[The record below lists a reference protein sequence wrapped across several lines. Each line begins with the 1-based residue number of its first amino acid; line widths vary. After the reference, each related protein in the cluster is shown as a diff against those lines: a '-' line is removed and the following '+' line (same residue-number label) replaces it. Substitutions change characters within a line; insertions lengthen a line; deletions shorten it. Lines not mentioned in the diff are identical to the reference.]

1 MNRRL
6 FAPQIDRILSGPLS
20 ADLLFPDAAPRARS
34 LDDFATSLGGRATSF
49 GFVGRSLPRAVA
61 VCALAILVAGTWSA
75 AQVITI
81 DTGGGKGSTT
91 SAGPVDRQ
99 FRQVTPTH
107 VDLPKTEMDPK
118 TRILLERDLQAE
130 QGFAN
135 RPFPRGHKG
144 LTLEANGKLEP
155 ADASYQNL
163 VVNAGLSAKPG
174 SRVVVTNIKIDKS
187 RIILDFDGGPD
198 AKHRFLRHLQIGMG
212 PQMGDPDADPE
223 LINQEGDPAGS
234 RVTLV
239 FANYVPMVTAAQ
251 VKELLAPLIS
261 FDVKTPIQA
270 YTDTLPTALKDAILD
285 HKALVGMNT
294 EMLMFAKG
302 QPTTK
307 SREMDGQMPF
317 EEWVYGTP
325 PEEVDFVR
333 INGNRVI
340 RVEIAKDGQPL
351 AIFTAD
357 VVSPMLISAGTPEL
371 AQAKTRTIKE
381 GDVETDPNKEEA
393 PAPPSLLNPGEAR
406 PTNNGAGEMRPVQF
420 PKPHTDDAPG
430 ANPDE
435 QSSAPPAGAPAA
447 GQPAQ
452 SQPASGTQ
460 PVPASTAPV
469 NATPADGKQQPPAG
483 SNQLVETGAADAV
496 TN

>member
-1 MNRRL
+1 MHRRL
-6 FAPQIDRILSGPLS
+6 LGPETHLSLPVS
-20 ADLLFPDAAPRARS
+20 APRPDSHRIS
-34 LDDFATSLGGRATSF
+34 TRNLLRA
-49 GFVGRSLPRAVA
+49 AA
-61 VCALAILVAGTWSA
+61 VCALAILIAGAWSG
-75 AQVITI
+75 AQVITVNT
-81 DTGGGKGSTT
+81 DGGKGPIT

-118 TRILLERDLQAE
+118 TRILLERDLQSE

-155 ADASYQNL
+155 ADASYQNA
-163 VVNAGLSAKPG
+163 VVNEGLSAKPG
-174 SRVVVTNIKIDKS
+174 SRVVVTNIKIDRT

-223 LINQEGDPAGS
+223 LMNQEGDPAGS

-239 FANYVPMVTAAQ
+239 FANYVPVVTAAQ

-285 HKALVGMNT
+285 HKVLVGMNT
-294 EMLMFAKG
+294 DMVMFAKG

-307 SREMDGQMPF
+307 SREMEGQMPF

-340 RVEIAKDGQPL
+340 RVEIAKEGQPL
-351 AIFTAD
+351 AIFTTD

-381 GDVETDPNKEEA
+381 GDVETNPNKEEA
-393 PAPPSLLNPGEAR
+393 PAPPSLRNPGETL

-420 PKPHTDDAPG
+420 PKPHTDDTPG

-435 QSSAPPAGAPAA
+435 QSTAPPVSAPAA
-447 GQPAQ
+447 GQSGQTAGAQ
-452 SQPASGTQ
+452 NSQPSPSGGNQ
-460 PVPASTAPV
+460 PAAPASTTPV
-469 NATPADGKQQPPAG
+469 NAAPSDGKQPPPAG
-483 SNQLVETGAADAV
+483 SNQLVSAGTADAV

>member
-1 MNRRL
+1 MNTRSL
-6 FAPQIDRILSGPLS
+6 ASTIVP
-20 ADLLFPDAAPRARS
+20 APRPDS
-34 LDDFATSLGGRATSF
+34 LSIPA
-49 GFVGRSLPRAVA
+49 RSLPRAVA
-61 VCALAILVAGTWSA
+61 VCALAILLAGAWSG
-75 AQVITI
+75 AQVITVNT
-81 DTGGGKGSTT
+81 DGGTGSVISG
-91 SAGPVDRQ
+91 GPVDRQ

-155 ADASYQNL
+155 AGESYQNMA
-163 VVNAGLSAKPG
+163 VNNGLSAKPG
-174 SRVVVTNIKIDKS
+174 SRVVVTNVKIDRTK
-187 RIILDFDGGPD
+187 IVLDFDGGPD

-239 FANYVPMVTAAQ
+239 FADYVPVVTAAQ
-251 VKELLAPLIS
+251 VKALLAPLIS
-261 FDVKTPIQA
+261 FDVKTPVQA
-270 YTDTLPTALKDAILD
+270 YTDTLPAALRDAILD

-340 RVEIAKDGQPL
+340 RVEIAKDGRPL
-351 AIFTAD
+351 AIFTTD

-381 GDVETDPNKEEA
+381 GDVETDPNREEA
-393 PAPPSLLNPGEAR
+393 APPPSLRNPGETL
-406 PTNNGAGEMRPVQF
+406 PTNPGAGEMRPVQF
-420 PKPHTDDAPG
+420 PKPHTDEAPG
-430 ANPDE
+430 SNPDE
-435 QSSAPPAGAPAA
+435 QTSAPPASAPAA

-460 PVPASTAPV
+460 PTAPASTIPV
-469 NATPADGKQQPPAG
+469 NATPADGKQPPPAG
-483 SNQLVETGAADAV
+483 SNQLVEAGTADAV

>member
-1 MNRRL
+1 MHSRFL
-6 FAPQIDRILSGPLS
+6 APQISPSSRQS
-20 ADLLFPDAAPRARS
+20 ARR
-34 LDDFATSLGGRATSF
+34 ATSLGNPQTSLGKRA
-49 GFVGRSLPRAVA
+49 RNLPGAAA
-61 VCALAILVAGTWSA
+61 VCALAILLAGACSG
-75 AQVITI
+75 AQVITVNT
-81 DTGGGKGSTT
+81 DGGKGPIT

-144 LTLEANGKLEP
+144 LTLEANGKLVP
-155 ADASYQNL
+155 AEASYQNE
-163 VVNAGLSAKPG
+163 VVNNGLSAKPG
-174 SRVVVTNIKIDKS
+174 SRVVVTDVKIDRTK
-187 RIILDFDGGPD
+187 IVLDFDGGPD

-212 PQMGDPDADPE
+212 PQMGDPSADPD

-239 FANYVPMVTAAQ
+239 FANYVPVVTAAQ

-270 YTDTLPTALKDAILD
+270 FTDTLPAALKDAILD

-307 SREMDGQMPF
+307 SREMEGQMPF

-340 RVEIAKDGQPL
+340 RVEIAKEGLPL
-351 AIFTAD
+351 AVFTAD
-357 VVSPMLISAGTPEL
+357 VVSPMLYSAGTPEL

-393 PAPPSLLNPGEAR
+393 APPPSLRNPGETLPAN
-406 PTNNGAGEMRPVQF
+406 PGGGEMRPVQF
-420 PKPHTDDAPG
+420 PKPHTDEIPG

-435 QSSAPPAGAPAA
+435 QSSAPAA
-447 GQPAQ
+447 GTT
-452 SQPASGTQ
+452 QPASGAQ
-460 PVPASTAPV
+460 PTPGSGAPTSATPVSATPGDASPAK
-469 NATPADGKQQPPAG
+469 ATPADGKQPPPSG